1 MKTKLSTELILDS
14 PKYIFKYKILV
25 GRIMRINHLIIIIFL
40 GLLSCVDS
48 QTNEISVYDLKSE
61 YLVNPIGLDVET
73 PRLTWKIKDQRR
85 GAIQKAYKISV
96 GTDSAKVAL
105 GKGSHWNTGKV
116 NAEHQMV
123 LYAGK
128 ALQAFQK
135 YYWSLTVWDK
145 NDKKVQS
152 DRPASFEMGMMETRN
167 WRARGS
173 PTAEISTKKKAPTL
187 GKNLKSKRK

>member
-167 WRARGS
+167 WKGS
-173 PTAEISTKKKAPTL
+173 WISDSRDINKKESP
-187 GKNLKSKRK
+187 